1 MYSFLTIFSILSF
14 VRKQV
19 KETEWVD
26 HLDDIKLNSTRV
38 FQPIIMRLL
47 SSPHHYVFIWVFTF
61 VSSGNALSTT
71 GTGYQV
77 PSLLNSEGSGKTELD
92 KEILQE

>member
-1 MYSFLTIFSILSF
+1 MYSFLTIFSFLSF

-26 HLDDIKLNSTRV
+26 HLDDIKLNSTCV
-38 FQPIIMRLL
+38 FQAIILHLL
-47 SSPHHYVFIWVFTF
+47 SSPHHSVFIWVFTF
-61 VSSGNALSTT
+61 VSSGNTLSTT
-71 GTGYQV
+71 GTGYQG
-77 PSLLNSEGSGKTELD
+77 PSLLNSEGSGETELD